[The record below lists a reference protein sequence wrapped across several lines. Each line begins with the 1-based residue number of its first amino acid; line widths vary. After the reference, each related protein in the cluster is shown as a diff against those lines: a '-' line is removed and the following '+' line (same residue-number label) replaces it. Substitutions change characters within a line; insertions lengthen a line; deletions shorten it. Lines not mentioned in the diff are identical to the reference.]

1 MTPRKIITAVVAT
14 GTFAVGSAGVAFA
27 AGSSSSTPA
36 SSSCGVAGSAR
47 LAALEKVQGNL
58 PARIT
63 RLQAL
68 ESQVQRPRRKARVEA
83 RIVRLQ
89 AREPKVSARIAKL
102 EARCPGL
109 IPSAPAA
116 TPAT

>member
-14 GTFAVGSAGVAFA
+14 GTLAVGSAGVAFA
-27 AGSSSSTPA
+27 AGSSPSTPA
-36 SSSCGVAGSAR
+36 SPSCGVAASVR

-63 RLQAL
+63 LLQAL
-68 ESQVQRPRRKARVEA
+68 EGQVQRPRRKARVEA